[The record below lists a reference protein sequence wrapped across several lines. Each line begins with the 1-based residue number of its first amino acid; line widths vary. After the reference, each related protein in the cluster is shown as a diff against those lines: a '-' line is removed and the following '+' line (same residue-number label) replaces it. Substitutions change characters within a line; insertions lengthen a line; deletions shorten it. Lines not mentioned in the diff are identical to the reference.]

1 MSSIFIHQVLKNLLQ
16 SGHVAYFAIW
26 FIMNIEVIFHSFV
39 ALIDITQF
47 AVTLHFCPSGARWEE
62 IHGEPESVQ
71 PEAAVQHPAA
81 ACRQALSQ

>member
-1 MSSIFIHQVLKNLLQ
+1 
-16 SGHVAYFAIW
+16 
-26 FIMNIEVIFHSFV
+26 MNIGLIFHYSYV
-39 ALIDITQF
+39 ALLAITQF
-47 AVTLHFCPSGARWEE
+47 AVTIHFCPSGARWEE